1 MEIGKKKKQQ
11 QQQWRIY
18 FRPSKGHFGHKI
30 HLYHHKQLPRTQ
42 SITEFGNALF
52 SCPEMRCHIK
62 YLMSKSCKET
72 KEKKK
77 EKKEKGKDRKRR
89 GGLALAV

>member
-1 MEIGKKKKQQ
+1 
-11 QQQWRIY
+11 
-18 FRPSKGHFGHKI
+18 
-30 HLYHHKQLPRTQ
+30 
-42 SITEFGNALF
+42 
-52 SCPEMRCHIK
+52 MRCHIK